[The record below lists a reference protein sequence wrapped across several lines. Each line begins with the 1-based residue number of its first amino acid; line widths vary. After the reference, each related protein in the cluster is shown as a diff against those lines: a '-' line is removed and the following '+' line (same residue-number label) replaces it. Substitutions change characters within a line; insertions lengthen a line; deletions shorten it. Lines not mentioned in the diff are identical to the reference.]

1 MRPTRRWTTCLFP
14 GDGPPFSPG
23 VVAVPGRTSVHG
35 RGTGIPVPAVRQ
47 VRAPLHIANVRVLR
61 LDWDAGVAPLT
72 LSEIVARLR
81 RAGYRPLALGQC
93 RSPGG
98 KGTHA
103 WLVIHPACRMPAQVV
118 ALQAIL
124 GSDPYREAS
133 NLFRAGKLARV
144 PKALR
149 TWWNVLYGRSPVGRE
164 IIV

>member
-1 MRPTRRWTTCLFP
+1 MW
-14 GDGPPFSPG
+14 
-23 VVAVPGRTSVHG
+23 
-35 RGTGIPVPAVRQ
+35 
-47 VRAPLHIANVRVLR
+47 APLHVANVRVLR

-93 RSPGG
+93 PSPGR

-103 WLVIHPACRMPAQVV
+103 WVVIQPGCRTPAQVV

-133 NLFRAGKLARV
+133 NLFRAGKLAKV
-144 PKALR
+144 PAEQRK
-149 TWWNVLYGRSPVGRE
+149 WWNVLYGRSPVGRE
-164 IIV
+164 ITV